1 MEITMAKMRGYPHEI
16 TRPDDWCDYLQW
28 QTDHVYIEDVNAICK
43 FNNSY
48 VIPLS
53 KCSSLTGA
61 LTEAFNLAA
70 NLAEH
75 EPDAYPSVVAKHFL
89 ELIRKQHKLPH
100 FTSLMFE
107 ELWKAF
113 EIKPRVEPERG
124 PIA

>member
-1 MEITMAKMRGYPHEI
+1 MTMMRGYPREI

-28 QTDHVYIEDVNAICK
+28 QRDHVSLENKNVICQ

-53 KCSSLTGA
+53 KCNSLTGA
-61 LTEAFNLAA
+61 LAEAFNLAA
-70 NLAEH
+70 NLVEH
-75 EPDAYPSVVAKHFL
+75 EPDAYPSVVVKHFL
-89 ELIRKQHKLPH
+89 DLIRKQQKLPY
-100 FTSLMFE
+100 FTSSMFE

-113 EIKPRVEPERG
+113 DIKPRVAQERE